1 MDIPT
6 SEWLS
11 DEWIVEFI
19 ALFKQQFARDF
30 NYLSDHSDVDD
41 PLEYVS
47 DDDIKRALFEA
58 VAIFPSDIFEDIQI
72 RTLALLYLTAHFLCQ
87 DFKNAQQGLNSTGSY
102 PATSKTVRN
111 VSEAYALPTWVTQNP
126 VLSYIAETGY
136 GKKYLSLYWPRTI
149 GRIRVVGGW
158 TLA

>member
-1 MDIPT
+1 MF
-6 SEWLS
+6 SSVQLS
-11 DEWIVEFI
+11 DEWIEEFI
-19 ALFKQQFARDF
+19 AKFKTQFVRDF
-30 NYLSDHSDVDD
+30 NFLPEEIEEGDD

-47 DDDIKRALFEA
+47 DDDIKRALYEA
-58 VAIFPSDIFEDIQI
+58 LAIFPCDIFETDEV
-72 RTLALLYLTAHFLCQ
+72 RTLALLYLTAHYLCQ
-87 DFKNAQQGLNSTGSY
+87 DFKNAQQGLASVGTY

-111 VSEAYALPTWVTQNP
+111 VSEAYAIPAWITNNP

-136 GKKYLSLYWPRTI
+136 GKKYISLYWPRTI